1 MSSTLGPSGHRTPPP
16 RPDES
21 FPEVGIAAD
30 EAAKDS
36 ALDKHN
42 PDDPAIPAKTDTESY
57 RNQVELDME
66 AYRKLRWSAAIFVG
80 ILALIFFLSLA
91 AAFCRIFFGNYLIEL
106 IEAASAGGQWHTLF
120 FLGIVL
126 AIFSAIPLSLSL
138 AVVKMISGKSQD
150 GSTEVKIPVIEL
162 ARAIA
167 ELGRGATD
175 AR

>member
-1 MSSTLGPSGHRTPPP
+1 MSSTLGPGGHQTPPP

-42 PDDPAIPAKTDTESY
+42 PDDPAIPAKTDTEAY

-66 AYRKLRWSAAIFVG
+66 AYRKLRWWAAIFVG
-80 ILALIFFLSLA
+80 ILTLIFFLLLIG
-91 AAFCRIFFGNYLIEL
+91 AFRHIFFGNYLIEL
-106 IEAASAGGQWHTLF
+106 IEAASAGGQWHALL

-126 AIFSAIPLSLSL
+126 AIFSATPLSLGL
-138 AVVKMISGKSQD
+138 AVIKMISGKSQD
-150 GSTEVKIPVIEL
+150 GSTEVKIPAIEL

-167 ELGRGATD
+167 ELGRGTNN